1 MLVRRSPQRAEV
13 SRKATAAVILALAV
27 PLLPRASY
35 AQDAHYWTNQY
46 GTKGVLLGGAVVGKP
61 VDLAATYYNPGSLA
75 LIPDPDVFLGAKMFE
90 WTQYSGEGGRDG
102 VFTGSKSSIR
112 PAPSFFAGLFKFSF
126 LRGHRIAYSIFTRQS
141 YDLRVGQQITLTG
154 DSLLAPGIADF
165 VGEAGFDAKLTETW
179 SGLTWSHRLARNA
192 SVGVTTYVAIRSQRQ
207 SIGGTSTKL
216 GDSTQVAIVSKAYD
230 YNNWR
235 LLWKAGLAYEIGKV
249 TLGLTVTTPSVNL
262 FGSGSSSINIGFF
275 GFDVDGDGSSDDV
288 LAAADQDDVSS
299 LYKSPLSIGLGAAA
313 DFGARSVY
321 VSAEWFNSVGRFD
334 VLPPQTFA
342 VQTSPDDTLTV
353 RVSQELDAVTNF
365 AVGYEEVLSEKVSVY
380 GSFTTDFTAA
390 VRDGS
395 SNLSLSTWNIFYFTG
410 GAAFQIGRA
419 AFTLGIGYGFSADAD
434 QLRLPIVDAASDRP
448 DLGLD
453 GENSIT
459 YRRWT
464 FLFGFEF

>member
-1 MLVRRSPQRAEV
+1 
-13 SRKATAAVILALAV
+13 
-27 PLLPRASY
+27 
-35 AQDAHYWTNQY
+35 
-46 GTKGVLLGGAVVGKP
+46 
-61 VDLAATYYNPGSLA
+61 
-75 LIPDPDVFLGAKMFE
+75 
-90 WTQYSGEGGRDG
+90 
-102 VFTGSKSSIR
+102 
-112 PAPSFFAGLFKFSF
+112 
-126 LRGHRIAYSIFTRQS
+126 
-141 YDLRVGQQITLTG
+141 
-154 DSLLAPGIADF
+154 
-165 VGEAGFDAKLTETW
+165 
-179 SGLTWSHRLARNA
+179 
-192 SVGVTTYVAIRSQRQ
+192 
-207 SIGGTSTKL
+207 
-216 GDSTQVAIVSKAYD
+216 
-230 YNNWR
+230 
-235 LLWKAGLAYEIGKV
+235 
-249 TLGLTVTTPSVNL
+249 
-262 FGSGSSSINIGFF
+262 
-275 GFDVDGDGSSDDV
+275 
-288 LAAADQDDVSS
+288 
-299 LYKSPLSIGLGAAA
+299 
-313 DFGARSVY
+313 
-321 VSAEWFNSVGRFD
+321 D

-390 VRDGS
+390 VPGRA